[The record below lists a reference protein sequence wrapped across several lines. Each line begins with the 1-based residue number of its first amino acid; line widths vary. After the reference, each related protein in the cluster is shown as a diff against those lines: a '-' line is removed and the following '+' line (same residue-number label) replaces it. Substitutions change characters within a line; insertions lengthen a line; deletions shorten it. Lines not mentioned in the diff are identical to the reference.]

1 MLKQSKA
8 AIWANPDEWPVYTR
22 DGKLSSQFEHT
33 VAVTRHGVRVLTF
46 RPGEVARCV
55 LDASAD
61 VIHG

>member
-8 AIWANPDEWPVYTR
+8 AIRANPDEWPVYTR
-22 DGKLSSQFEHT
+22 DGKLSS
-33 VAVTRHGVRVLTF
+33 

-61 VIHG
+61 VILG